1 MAQQAL
7 YRKWRS
13 QTFSDLKGQDAIS
26 QTLLNAVREGRIA
39 HAYLFCGPRGTGK
52 TSSARLLAKAVN
64 CERPINGE
72 PCNQCL
78 SCVEIN
84 EGRSPDVIEIDA
96 ASNTSVDNIREL
108 RNNANLM
115 SVGGRYKVY
124 ILDEAHMLSGAA
136 FNALLKILE
145 EPPGHVIFVLATTE
159 AHKMMATIIS
169 RCQRF
174 DFRRFTMADTVARLR
189 HVAAGE
195 GLTLEPGAVELLARA
210 AQGGMRDALS
220 LLDQAITY
228 SGQTITA
235 EAVLRMLGLSD
246 PGKLRGLL
254 EAIAE
259 GHAADA
265 LHTLNVLIEDGADTR
280 QLHGQL
286 ADEWRALM
294 LARAGADLTVVM
306 ERTADEAAAAKSLA
320 ERFSPEELLACA
332 RAFARQDGNARSL
345 PVPQMALELLILECL
360 AIRRGAPTMAQPMP
374 PIALTSLTQPSA
386 PHPEPRREPPAHLRE
401 VRAEPRAAQSE
412 PPSHVAHQTPSRE
425 PAPLPGPSRQ
435 TMPATPPDLAHLLEQ
450 AQREWL
456 NVRRVCK
463 TRSPSVSALL
473 VSAKPVMVEPDDPP
487 VLVLQASY
495 DFHLQKLKTP
505 QSREAVEW
513 AIAQVLETPVRL
525 RVIAASGA
533 SQPARAGR
541 GARQGLAAQEPPVT
555 RRDAPPPASNGHSE
569 GPPPAKV
576 AAKKAPAS
584 IEEEAVAD
592 PVVREILRQGKM
604 EVVKV
609 QPIEATAD
617 DDD

>member
-1 MAQQAL
+1 
-7 YRKWRS
+7 
-13 QTFSDLKGQDAIS
+13 
-26 QTLLNAVREGRIA
+26 
-39 HAYLFCGPRGTGK
+39 
-52 TSSARLLAKAVN
+52 
-64 CERPINGE
+64 
-72 PCNQCL
+72 
-78 SCVEIN
+78 
-84 EGRSPDVIEIDA
+84 
-96 ASNTSVDNIREL
+96 
-108 RNNANLM
+108 
-115 SVGGRYKVY
+115 
-124 ILDEAHMLSGAA
+124 
-136 FNALLKILE
+136 
-145 EPPGHVIFVLATTE
+145 TTE

-189 HVAAGE
+189 HVANGE
-195 GLTLEPGAVELLARA
+195 GLTLEPGAVELLART

-228 SGQTITA
+228 SGQAITA

-259 GHAADA
+259 GRAAEA
-265 LHTLNVLIEDGADTR
+265 LHMLNTLIADGADPR

-360 AIRRGAPTMAQPMP
+360 AIRRGAPTMAQPAP
-374 PIALTSLTQPSA
+374 PIALTSLAQPAPQISA
-386 PHPEPRREPPAHLRE
+386 HQPEPRREPLAHLRE
-401 VRAEPRAAQSE
+401 VRAEPRATQPE
-412 PPSHVAHQTPSRE
+412 PPGHVARQTPTRE
-425 PAPLPGPSRQ
+425 PAPLLEPSRQ

-525 RVIAASGA
+525 RVIAASGT
-533 SQPARAGR
+533 SQPARTGK
-541 GARQGLAAQEPPVT
+541 GARQDLAAQEPPTT
-555 RRDAPPPASNGHSE
+555 RRDAPPPTSNGHSE
-569 GPPPAKV
+569 GPPPAKA

-609 QPIEATAD
+609 QPIETTAD
-617 DDD
+617 DDS